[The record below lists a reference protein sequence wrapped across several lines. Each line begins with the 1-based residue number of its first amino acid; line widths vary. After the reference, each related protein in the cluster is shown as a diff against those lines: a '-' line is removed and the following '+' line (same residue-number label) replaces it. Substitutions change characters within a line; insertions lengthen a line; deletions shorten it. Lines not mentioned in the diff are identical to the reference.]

1 MNRPEYCYCYKCGDD
16 VHGDAKLYDLNNI
29 GIGMVCEDCFMAYVE
44 DCNLLSEDII
54 TSNSPTTL
62 ADLLDIEH
70 TTVTEYLDNEYSL
83 MLEAK
88 EEARRDM
95 DR

>member
-16 VHGDAKLYDLNNI
+16 VHGDAKLYGLNNI

-44 DCNLLSEDII
+44 DCGLFSENFIA
-54 TSNSPTTL
+54 TNTPTAL
-62 ADLLDIEH
+62 ADQLDIEH
-70 TTVTEYLDNEYSL
+70 TSVEAYLDNEYNL
-83 MLEAK
+83 MLEEK

-95 DR
+95 YL